1 MKANVTTR
9 RGTVVSWK
17 RDWGFIEPEDGGP
30 DVFVHFSGI
39 SSTQTFKKLQQDQFV
54 EFDTEMGR
62 KGPEA
67 RNVKVVQP

>member
-17 RDWGFIEPEDGGP
+17 RDWGFIEPEDGGE
-30 DVFVHFSGI
+30 DIFVHFSGI
-39 SSTQTFKKLQQDQFV
+39 SSTQKFKKLQQDQFV
-54 EFDTEMGR
+54 EFDVVPGR

-67 RNVKVVQP
+67 RNVRVVQP